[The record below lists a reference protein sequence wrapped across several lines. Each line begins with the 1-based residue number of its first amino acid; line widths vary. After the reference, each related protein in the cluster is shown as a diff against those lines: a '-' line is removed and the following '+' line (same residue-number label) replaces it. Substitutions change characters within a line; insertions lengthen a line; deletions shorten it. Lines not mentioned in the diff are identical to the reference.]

1 MPKKPFELF
10 EEDFTRTI
18 VDYEMFRKGVD
29 MKSLSEKLAE
39 IVLYSGEV
47 KKVND
52 GISIKV

>member
-47 KKVND
+47 KKVNN